1 MVNLTDRPLT
11 EPQREVLRLG
21 LNFVPFPTKLP
32 LVDTISVVEEGAQQ
46 LKEEDAEDLR
56 GRVCGVLRHAK
67 PPKDNLTK
75 EQKKALKEL
84 RSLEDEVIL
93 PADKGNATVMMTRE
107 NYDTKLRGMLE
118 TATYRQLKKDLTAAQ
133 KRGLMSRL
141 GKLKEG
147 EISESLYRWLRLSGS
162 QPPRIYGLPKIHKPE
177 VPLRP
182 IIYCIGAPSYR
193 LSKYITSLI
202 SSPRRKDRL
211 TYEELQT
218 LCGDNEWSEY

>member
-21 LNFVPFPTKLP
+21 LNFVPVPTKLP

-93 PADKGNATVMMTRE
+93 PADKGNA
-107 NYDTKLRGMLE
+107 
-118 TATYRQLKKDLTAAQ
+118 Q
-133 KRGLMSRL
+133 
-141 GKLKEG
+141 
-147 EISESLYRWLRLSGS
+147 
-162 QPPRIYGLPKIHKPE
+162 
-177 VPLRP
+177 
-182 IIYCIGAPSYR
+182 
-193 LSKYITSLI
+193 
-202 SSPRRKDRL
+202 
-211 TYEELQT
+211 
-218 LCGDNEWSEY
+218 